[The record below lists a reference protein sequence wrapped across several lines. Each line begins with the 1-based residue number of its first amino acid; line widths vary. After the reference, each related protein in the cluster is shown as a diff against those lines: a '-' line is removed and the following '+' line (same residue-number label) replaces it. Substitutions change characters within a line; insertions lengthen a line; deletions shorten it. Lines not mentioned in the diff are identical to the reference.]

1 MSNHNLDFD
10 GLLPVDAFKK
20 VGGRMSLHG
29 GGGGEGQPPTSTTQ
43 TVLSYPPEVKPL
55 VMKTL
60 NEAITQASMPYQQYT
75 GDRLAGFDPL
85 QLTAQQGAANLRTSP
100 SLDTATN
107 MAQQVGLR
115 GLQTNYDPMAYKAQ
129 QISNP
134 QLQNYQMTGPA
145 NVNARALQNY
155 QMTGP
160 ANVSTGSFTQPDVS
174 AQYMSPYQQNVVD
187 INKREALRQYGIQ
200 QAQLKGEATKSGAFG
215 GGRQAILQ
223 NEANRSMNQN
233 LADIQ
238 ARGGQAA
245 YEQAQGLY
253 TAEAQR
259 ALAAAQA
266 NQNVGLQ
273 VGQENLGALLG
284 VQQLGSSQDLA
295 AQQAN
300 QATGLSVGQQN
311 LAALLGV
318 QQLGSSQ
325 SMTAQQANQQAA
337 LEAQRANEQSR
348 QYGAGLQLQG
358 NQQALAASQALGD
371 LGATQF
377 GQQQSIISGQNTAGA
392 QRQAL
397 EQQGMGIDYENF
409 LQQKQ
414 HPYQQIAFATEMM
427 KAAPQQTTQ
436 AMYQAPPSL
445 AAQLAGTA
453 ALAAGASK
461 YYANGG
467 LAGLGLYNMSG
478 GEQ

>member
-1 MSNHNLDFD
+1 
-10 GLLPVDAFKK
+10 
-20 VGGRMSLHG
+20 
-29 GGGGEGQPPTSTTQ
+29 
-43 TVLSYPPEVKPL
+43 
-55 VMKTL
+55 
-60 NEAITQASMPYQQYT
+60 
-75 GDRLAGFDPL
+75 
-85 QLTAQQGAANLRTSP
+85 
-100 SLDTATN
+100 
-107 MAQQVGLR
+107 
-115 GLQTNYDPMAYKAQ
+115 
-129 QISNP
+129 
-134 QLQNYQMTGPA
+134 
-145 NVNARALQNY
+145 
-155 QMTGP
+155 
-160 ANVSTGSFTQPDVS
+160 
-174 AQYMSPYQQNVVD
+174 MSPYQQNVVD

-238 ARGGQAA
+238 AKGGQAA

-273 VGQENLGALLG
+273 VGQQNLGALLG
-284 VQQLGSSQDLA
+284 VQQLGS
-295 AQQAN
+295 
-300 QATGLSVGQQN
+300 G
-311 LAALLGV
+311 
-318 QQLGSSQ
+318 Q

-377 GQQQSIISGQNTAGA
+377 GQQQAIISGQNAAGT

-397 EQQGMGIDYENF
+397 EQQKLATDYQNF
-409 LQQKQ
+409 LQQQQ
-414 HPYQQIAFATEMM
+414 HPYQQIAFANEML
-427 KAAPQQTTQ
+427 KSAPQQTTQ

-445 AAQLAGTA
+445 AGQLAGFGG
-453 ALAAGASK
+453 LAAGASK

>member
-1 MSNHNLDFD
+1 MSYTKYFEFYE
-10 GLLPVDAFKK
+10 LPIEAFKPIGK
-20 VGGRMSLHG
+20 RMSLYMG
-29 GGGGEGQPPTSTTQ
+29 GGKSAPAPTGTTQ
-43 TVLSYPPEVKPL
+43 TTLSYPSEVKPL
-55 VMKTL
+55 VMEGLDRTL
-60 NEAITQASMPYQQYT
+60 TLASMPYQQYT
-75 GDRLAGFDPL
+75 GKQVAGFDPL
-85 QLTAQQGAANLRTSP
+85 QLQAQQGAANLRTSP

-129 QISNP
+129 QIGNP
-134 QLQNYQMTGPA
+134 QLQNYQMTGPS
-145 NVNARALQNY
+145 NV
-155 QMTGP
+155 G
-160 ANVSTGSFTQPDVS
+160 TGSFTQPGVA

-273 VGQENLGALLG
+273 VGQQNLGALLG
-284 VQQLGSSQDLA
+284 VQQLGS
-295 AQQAN
+295 
-300 QATGLSVGQQN
+300 G
-311 LAALLGV
+311 
-318 QQLGSSQ
+318 Q

-377 GQQQSIISGQNTAGA
+377 GQQQAIISGQNAAGA

-397 EQQGMGIDYENF
+397 EQQRIATDYQNF
-409 LQQKQ
+409 LQQQQ
-414 HPYQQIAFATEMM
+414 HPYQQIAFATEML
-427 KAAPQQTTQ
+427 KSAPQQTTA
-436 AMYQAPPSL
+436 AMYQAPPST
-445 AAQLAGTA
+445 AAQLSG
-453 ALAAGASK
+453 LAAMYAGGARAGL
-461 YYANGG
+461 YANGG

>member
-1 MSNHNLDFD
+1 MSYTKYFEFYE
-10 GLLPVDAFKK
+10 LPMGAFKPIGK
-20 VGGRMSLHG
+20 KMSLYFG
-29 GGGGEGQPPTSTTQ
+29 GGDSAPASPTSTTQ
-43 TVLSYPPEVKPL
+43 TTLSYPEEVKPL
-55 VMKTL
+55 VMKSL
-60 NEAITQASMPYQQYT
+60 QEAVTQASMPYQQYT

-85 QLTAQQGAANLRTSP
+85 QLQAQQGAANLRTSP
-100 SLDTATN
+100 SLATATN

-134 QLQNYQMTGPA
+134 Q
-145 NVNARALQNY
+145 LQNY

-273 VGQENLGALLG
+273 VGQQNLAALLG

-318 QQLGSSQ
+318 QQLGSGQ

-377 GQQQSIISGQNTAGA
+377 GQQQAIISGQNAAGA

-409 LQQKQ
+409 LQQKK
-414 HPYQQIAFATEMM
+414 HPYEQIAFATEMM
-427 KAAPQQTTQ
+427 KSAPQQTTQ

-445 AAQLAGTA
+445 GAQLAG
-453 ALAAGASK
+453 LGGIAAGASK